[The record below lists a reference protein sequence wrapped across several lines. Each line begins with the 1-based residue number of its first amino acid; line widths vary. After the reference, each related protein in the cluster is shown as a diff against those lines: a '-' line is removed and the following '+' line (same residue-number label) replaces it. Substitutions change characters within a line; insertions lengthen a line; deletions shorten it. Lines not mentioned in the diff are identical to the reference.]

1 MEQFK
6 QQREAK
12 GGGGRE
18 MLWLVEWDDGV
29 RAGVWLIGMA
39 GRVARA
45 WSCHGAVERSRN
57 TTTVAGRH

>member
-6 QQREAK
+6 EQREAK
-12 GGGGRE
+12 ARGGRE
-18 MLWLVEWDDGV
+18 LLWLVEWDDAV

-45 WSCHGAVERSRN
+45 SCHGAVVRSRN